1 MADRLEHPLPPPTQ
15 EDVLAWLEREE
26 KDRLEVAEAALDAEE
41 ALEEVEACL
50 EVLMALVV

>member
-15 EDVLAWLEREE
+15 ELAWLEREE

>member
-15 EDVLAWLEREE
+15 EYVLAWLELEQ

-41 ALEEVEACL
+41 APEEVEA
-50 EVLMALVV
+50 